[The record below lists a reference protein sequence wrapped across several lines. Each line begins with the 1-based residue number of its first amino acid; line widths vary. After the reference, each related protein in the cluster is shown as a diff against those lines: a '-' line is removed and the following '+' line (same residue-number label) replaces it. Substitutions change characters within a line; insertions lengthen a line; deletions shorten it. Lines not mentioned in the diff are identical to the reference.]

1 MKTMAQTAPY
11 TCNMYRDEMQLI
23 ALKRRL
29 SDESLSTDER
39 LELEADVKALEIRM
53 GLD

>member
-1 MKTMAQTAPY
+1 MAQTVPY
-11 TCNMYRDEMQLI
+11 TCNMYREEMQLI

-29 SDESLSTDER
+29 SDESLTLEER
-39 LELEADVKALEIRM
+39 SEVEAQVEALEAQM

>member
-1 MKTMAQTAPY
+1 MAQTAPY
-11 TCNMYRDEMQLI
+11 TCNMYREEMQLI

-29 SDESLSTDER
+29 SDESLGAEER
-39 LELEADVKALEIRM
+39 SEVEAQVKALEAQM

>member
-1 MKTMAQTAPY
+1 MAENAPY
-11 TCNMYRDEMQLI
+11 TCSMYREEMQLI

-29 SDESLSTDER
+29 SDESLGVEER
-39 LELEADVKALEIRM
+39 SELEAQVKALEAPM